1 MKKLAIALLFCSVSA
16 FAATVTYTTIG
27 AFGNQTL
34 AATNSITIGTAML
47 TFDGISSLMTV
58 FTPSNTGIGSM
69 VLTDS
74 SPITSSFSTTFIMD
88 IIQSSPT
95 GSGSTTTAVTG
106 DITSNSS
113 TITLTFLPS
122 TLNISGITW
131 MFPAA
136 ALNQPN
142 GSSAT
147 TSLTASVATAVPEPA
162 TFGLLGASL
171 AGLGIFLRRKR

>member
-1 MKKLAIALLFCSVSA
+1 LKKLAIALLFCSVSA